1 MRFFQSF
8 IEGASRAR
16 RGLRGCEI
24 RRVLKRGTFG
34 LPVALLLAIPAWPQ
48 QKAADLAE
56 KSIEDLMN
64 MDVTSVSKK
73 EQKMSQVAAA
83 VFVIT
88 QQDVRHSGATNIPG
102 LLRMVPGLDVA
113 QIDAN
118 TWAISARGFN
128 LQFASKLLVLIDGR
142 AVYTPLTGGVNWDTQ
157 DVPLDD
163 IERIEVTRGPGGTVW
178 GANAVNGVINIITKK
193 ARDTQGVLIT
203 GGGGTTEQ
211 GFGTVQYGGTIKGA
225 TSYRVFAKYL
235 NSGALPGLT
244 GQDADD
250 GWHLLHTGFRADTSW
265 SQKDSLTIQGDLYT
279 GDEGAIIVH
288 SILSPPENV
297 NLPKVIDLSGGN
309 ILSRWNHM
317 FSSRSDISLQVYFDR
332 YIRSGPNADER
343 RNTYDLDFQHHLAL
357 GARHDLI
364 WGVGYRY
371 TEDHTV
377 GTIDGTFIPAN
388 RVGQLF
394 NTFMQ
399 DQIALKPGRLYLYV
413 GTKFENSYF
422 AGWNL
427 EPSVRLAWT
436 PSTQSTFWA
445 AISRASRTPSR
456 RDVGLDAVLAA
467 LPGPAEVAL
476 LGNEDFVSEHVVSYE
491 AGYRTQPSD
500 RLSIDAAVFF
510 NVYGKLESIEMLPS
524 FIDHNT
530 NPPILV
536 HPLTFG
542 NKLHGTTE
550 GVEISL
556 NWKIANRWTLS
567 PGYSF
572 LEMHLHTDA
581 TSLDATSVGDAQ
593 GSNPGHQAQLRSR
606 LELPHNFTW
615 NTNVYF
621 VGRLPAQFV
630 PSYTRLDTLLTW
642 RPTERLEVSLVGQ
655 NLIRDHH
662 LEFNDFIQSVN
673 SSQVK
678 RSAYAKMTWIFK

>member
-1 MRFFQSF
+1 MRFLQGF
-8 IEGASRAR
+8 IECAGCVQCRS
-16 RGLRGCEI
+16 RGCKI
-24 RRVLKRGTFG
+24 RRLLERSIAG
-34 LPVALLLAIPAWPQ
+34 LPVAVLLAIPAWPQ

-88 QQDVRHSGATNIPG
+88 QEDIRRSGATNVPD

-193 ARDTQGVLIT
+193 ASDTQGVLVT
-203 GGGGTTEQ
+203 GGGGSEEQ
-211 GFGTVQYGGTIKGA
+211 GFGTVQYGGTFKGA

-235 NSGALPGLT
+235 NTGAFPDPN
-244 GQDADD
+244 GQDAED
-250 GWHLLHTGFRADTSW
+250 GWHLLHTGFRTDTTL
-265 SQKDSLTIQGDLYT
+265 SQKDSLTVQGDLYR
-279 GDEGAIIVH
+279 GDEGAIITH

-297 NLPKVIDLSGGN
+297 NVSKVIELSGGN
-309 ILSRWNHM
+309 ILSRWNHV
-317 FSSRSDISLQVYFDR
+317 FSERSDIAVQVYFDR
-332 YIRSGPNADER
+332 YLRSGPNADER
-343 RNTYDLDFQHHLAL
+343 RNTFNFDFQHHLAL
-357 GARHDLI
+357 GARNDLI
-364 WGVGYRY
+364 WGVGYSY

-394 NTFMQ
+394 NSFAQ
-399 DQIALKPGRLYLYV
+399 DQITLKRDRVNLYV
-413 GTKFENSYF
+413 GTKLENSYF
-422 AGWNL
+422 NGFNL
-427 EPSVRLAWT
+427 QPSVRLAWT
-436 PSTQSTFWA
+436 PSNRSTFWT
-445 AISRASRTPSR
+445 AISRAVRTPTR
-456 RDVGLDAVLAA
+456 RDQGLVAVLAA
-467 LPGPAEVAL
+467 LPGPAEVVL
-476 LGNEDFVSEHVVSYE
+476 LGNPDFESENVVAYE

-500 RLSIDAAVFF
+500 RLSIDGTLFY
-510 NVYGKLESIEMLPS
+510 NVYGDLESIEPLPS
-524 FIDHNT
+524 FIDHHT

-536 HPLTFG
+536 IPKTFG
-542 NKLHGTTE
+542 NQLHGTTE
-550 GVEISL
+550 GVELSL
-556 NWKIANRWTLS
+556 NWKVTNRWTLS
-567 PGYSF
+567 PGYTF
-572 LEMHLHTDA
+572 LEMHLHINA
-581 TSLDATSVGDAQ
+581 TSGDTTSAADTQ
-593 GSNPGHQAQLRSR
+593 GENPGHQAQLRSR

-615 NTNVYF
+615 NTNAYF
-621 VGRLPAQFV
+621 VGRLPDQML

-642 RPTERLEVSLVGQ
+642 RPTERLELSLVGQ
-655 NLIRDHH
+655 NLLRDHH
-662 LEFNDFIQSVN
+662 MEFNDDLQSVN

>member
-1 MRFFQSF
+1 MRFLHGF
-8 IEGASRAR
+8 IECAGRVR
-16 RGLRGCEI
+16 RRSRGCEI
-24 RRVLKRGTFG
+24 RTVIKRSIAG
-34 LPVALLLAIPAWPQ
+34 LPLAVLLAIPAWPQ

-83 VFVIT
+83 LFVIT
-88 QQDVRHSGATNIPG
+88 QEDIRRSGATNIPD

-193 ARDTQGVLIT
+193 ASDTQGVLVT
-203 GGGGTTEQ
+203 AGGGTEEQ
-211 GFGTVQYGGTIKGA
+211 GFGTVQYGGTIKG
-225 TSYRVFAKYL
+225 TSYRIFEKYM
-235 NSGALPGLT
+235 NAGAFPGLT
-244 GQDADD
+244 GQDAED

-265 SQKDSLTIQGDLYT
+265 SRKDSLTVQGDLYA
-279 GDEGAIIVH
+279 GDEGEITTH

-297 NLPKVIDLSGGN
+297 NLAKFTELSGGN
-309 ILSRWNHM
+309 LLSRWDHI
-317 FSSRSDISLQVYFDR
+317 FSERSDITLQVYFDR
-332 YIRSGPNADER
+332 YLRSGPNADER
-343 RNTYDLDFQHHLAL
+343 RNTYDLDFQHHVAL

-364 WGVGYRY
+364 WGVDYRY

-377 GTIDGTFIPAN
+377 GTIDGTFVPAN

-394 NTFMQ
+394 STFAQ
-399 DQIALKPGRLYLYV
+399 DQITLKPDRVNLYV
-413 GTKFENSYF
+413 GTKLENSYF
-422 AGWNL
+422 SGFDL
-427 EPSVRLAWT
+427 EPSFRLAWT
-436 PSTQSTFWA
+436 PSNRSIFWA
-445 AISRASRTPSR
+445 AISRAIRTPTR
-456 RDVGLDAVLAA
+456 RDQNLVAVLAA
-467 LPGPAEVAL
+467 LPGPAEVL
-476 LGNEDFVSEHVVSYE
+476 LEGDPDFGAEKVWAYE
-491 AGYRTQPSD
+491 VGYRTQASD
-500 RLSIDAAVFF
+500 RLSIDAALFF
-510 NVYGKLESIEMLPS
+510 NIYGNLESIEPLPS
-524 FIDHNT
+524 FIDHHT

-536 HPLTFG
+536 HPMIFDDQM
-542 NKLHGTTE
+542 HGTTE
-550 GVEISL
+550 GIEISL
-556 NWKIANRWTLS
+556 NWKAANRWTLS

-572 LEMHLHTDA
+572 LEMHLHTLA
-581 TSLDATSVGDAQ
+581 TSQDTVNVPDTQ

-606 LELPHNFTW
+606 LELPHNFSW
-615 NTNVYF
+615 NTNAYY

-642 RPTERLEVSLVGQ
+642 KPTERLELSLVGQ
-655 NLIRDHH
+655 NLLRDHH
-662 LEFNDFIQSVN
+662 LEFNDYLQSVN

-678 RSAYAKMTWIFK
+678 RSVYAKMTWIFK